1 MSYFRLCFVF
11 ENRQKNL
18 FFLKNIFSRSSSNPE
33 GVTSIPDPSLNLDR
47 RSSSNNSC
55 SHLPNNVNSVNSN
68 VNQTTS
74 TSSTTSG
81 SRNRRR
87 RSAAGRRRSGSSGN
101 RRMAASDPVTNPV
114 NGSTNPAST
123 AAVTVPEEED
133 LTRIGPQDEAQ
144 RAQVSFINSGVFII
158 LYLLFVF
165 QV

>member
-1 MSYFRLCFVF
+1 MFCIRESTKEFI
-11 ENRQKNL
+11 
-18 FFLKNIFSRSSSNPE
+18 FLKNIFSRSSSNPE

-114 NGSTNPAST
+114 NGSTNPANT

-144 RAQVSFINSGVFII
+144 RAQVSFINSGVFTI

>member
-1 MSYFRLCFVF
+1 MFCIRESTKEFI
-11 ENRQKNL
+11 
-18 FFLKNIFSRSSSNPE
+18 FLKNFFSRSSSNPE

-55 SHLPNNVNSVNSN
+55 SHLPNNVNNVSNN

-144 RAQVSFINSGVFII
+144 RAQVCFINSEVFTIF
-158 LYLLFVF
+158 YLLFVF